1 MFSKAQGRFYKNVQ
15 KNFFDRIEDKLKRY
29 AIDNIIGGLVL
40 CAIILG
46 VNGVRWVMADEAT
59 VAEVFTLWFIAFA
72 VLIVTQ
78 VVSLLLYAFAEL
90 LESTKRT
97 ETNVSSMLE
106 STKRTEANVSSIV
119 DVLKIV
125 YAKEI
130 SEAAIKKEKA
140 EVQKAEQERREAAK
154 RQNEAQK
161 QKEAAAKSPE
171 ELRAIREEAIER
183 QVRDKSPEELKAL
196 KDEIMVTLIELGMN
210 GDGKEKE
217 RLLNLLSA
225 IDEELQEK

>member
-97 ETNVSSMLE
+97 ETNVSS
-106 STKRTEANVSSIV
+106 IV

-125 YAKEI
+125 YAKEL
-130 SEAAIKKEKA
+130 SEAAVKRK
-140 EVQKAEQERREAAK
+140 KAEQEEAAK
-154 RQNEAQK
+154 RQAEAQK

-171 ELRAIREEAIER
+171 ELKAIKEEAIKW
-183 QVRDKSPEELKAL
+183 QVRDKSQEELKAL
-196 KDEIMVTLIELGMN
+196 KDETMVALIEVGMN
-210 GDGKEKE
+210 GDEKEKE

-225 IDEELQEK
+225 IDDELISRKFGRTDR